1 MPTWLVSSSNL
12 DNVRRAHERLM
23 WGFWDR
29 EAGEKQGRN
38 LRLFIKAFNRIKP
51 FDYLVFQIAGTGGIH
66 GLGLVKS
73 AYYDDQTPIWD
84 KELSED

>member
-1 MPTWLVSSSNL
+1 
-12 DNVRRAHERLM
+12 VRRAHERLM